1 MINLQEEKTRIQK
14 EITNRTMG
22 YILGGLGLVVGL
34 AWNDAIKVLIE
45 YIFPLSRNT
54 LLAKFLYAA
63 LLTLFVVIL
72 TTYFLRKNDE
82 QH

>member
-1 MINLQEEKTRIQK
+1 MINLQEEKIRIQK

-45 YIFPLSRNT
+45 YIFPLSRTT

>member
-1 MINLQEEKTRIQK
+1 MINLLEEKIHIQK